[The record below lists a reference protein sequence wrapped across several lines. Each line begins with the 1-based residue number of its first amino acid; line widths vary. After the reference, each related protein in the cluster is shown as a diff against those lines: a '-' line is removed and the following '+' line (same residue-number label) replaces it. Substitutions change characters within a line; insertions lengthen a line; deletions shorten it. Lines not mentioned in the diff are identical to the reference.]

1 MREHGRIGIGKFRRR
16 RNAPDRPIDDTAP
29 AASGRQRTPR
39 RRSRSPRLRGPLQ
52 SRRDIVV
59 RGADFFHLLGN
70 GQRLFRLASDQMIH
84 PLSPEQRHEVLGSI
98 NLLGQPLRGSNG
110 LSHFGRRSL
119 WRAPM
124 PAGARFAN
132 RVLVAAAGRRF
143 FRSPTITPHH
153 ERAEVSIPVRST
165 KPCRRQCM
173 RTHCCDGASPAAGRQ
188 AVAGLSRLAGGLRM
202 RDKPRPLAPG
212 STF

>member
-1 MREHGRIGIGKFRRR
+1 MRRI
-16 RNAPDRPIDDTAP
+16 AQSMTLL
-29 AASGRQRTPR
+29 RQRA
-39 RRSRSPRLRGPLQ
+39 G
-52 SRRDIVV
+52 
-59 RGADFFHLLGN
+59 GN
-70 GQRLFRLASDQMIH
+70 ELPDVEAGHRVCAAPCNRAGTSLYAAPTFSICSTMDSACFRLASDQMIH
-84 PLSPEQRHEVLGSI
+84 PLSPEQRHAVLGSI
-98 NLLGQPLRGSNG
+98 NLLNQPLRGSNG

-124 PAGARFAN
+124 PAGAWFAN

-143 FRSPTITPHH
+143 FRSPTTTPHH
-153 ERAEVSIPVRST
+153 ERAEVSNPVRST

-173 RTHCCDGASPAAGRQ
+173 RTHCSDGASPAAGRQ
-188 AVAGLSRLAGGLRM
+188 AVAGLSSLAGGLRM